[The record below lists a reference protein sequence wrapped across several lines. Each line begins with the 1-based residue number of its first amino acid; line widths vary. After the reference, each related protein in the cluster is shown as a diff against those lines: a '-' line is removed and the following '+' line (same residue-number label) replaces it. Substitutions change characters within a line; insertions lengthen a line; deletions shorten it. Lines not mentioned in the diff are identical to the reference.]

1 METYRT
7 SKQASSLEEP
17 LSPNWD
23 SNLYFSR
30 STSCPPPTSA
40 VVRTVECTKQGCGR
54 KFNSHSHRIRH
65 ERMHTGEKPFGCP
78 SPSCLKR
85 FSRRDNQIRHYRE
98 EGGVTKVIEKKYDVH
113 KPDHDKGQKQW
124 DVIMKA
130 LPTRSDATSILEEN
144 NSARKV
150 ENGGTTAHKQEK
162 DKKLQNSM
170 QEIPAR
176 S

>member
-1 METYRT
+1 
-7 SKQASSLEEP
+7 
-17 LSPNWD
+17 
-23 SNLYFSR
+23 
-30 STSCPPPTSA
+30 
-40 VVRTVECTKQGCGR
+40 
-54 KFNSHSHRIRH
+54 
-65 ERMHTGEKPFGCP
+65 MHTGEKPFGCP